1 MADELIPWPPEL
13 PLPIKRGYGYEVEDT
28 LNRTPM
34 ASGPGKVRQTGR
46 KPLVTHGFTLL
57 LTFEQTAFLER
68 WYENTLLGGV
78 AWVAM
83 PLHTGAGIN
92 LHAARIEKLG
102 RFTHTGTRYS
112 ITGTFETQD
121 RPAVSMTEE
130 AFEALMGANA
140 ELLALIAAKNQ
151 LYPIV
156 HGEW

>member
-13 PLPIKRGYGYEVEDT
+13 PLPQQRGYGYEAEDT
-28 LNRTPM
+28 RNKTPM

-46 KPLVTHGFTLL
+46 KPLVMHGFTLL
-57 LTFEQTAFLER
+57 LTFEQAAFLER

-112 ITGTFETQD
+112 VTVSFETQD
-121 RPAVSMTEE
+121 RPAIDLDDATI
-130 AFEALMGANA
+130 AALMTYGTNSVQF
-140 ELLALIAAKNQ
+140 IDAKLQ
-151 LYPIV
+151 QIV
-156 HGEW
+156 NEG